1 MPYGFTEFYL
11 VFLFFM
17 VTCGVYLVL
26 LSFTEYYCLTEF
38 FYRVLFSSVS
48 GRCCRVAVLFFF
60 NEFYLVLPILRFLLA
75 FT

>member
-38 FYRVLFSSVS
+38 FYRVFFSSFSV
-48 GRCCRVAVLFFF
+48 
-60 NEFYLVLPILRFLLA
+60 
-75 FT
+75 